1 MLHTS
6 KLTTKFQAT
15 VPTPVR
21 KALQLKAGDVV
32 GFEVEGNVKKSRV
45 DREGHWAAEIDNS
58 EWRSVPQLKKAK
70 RRLQSIARATLIKD
84 ARINIRLSAPVLH
97 DLQARAQEEGLPYQT
112 LIASVLHKYVSGR
125 LVERASRVRAR

>member
-1 MLHTS
+1 M
-6 KLTTKFQAT
+6 
-15 VPTPVR
+15 
-21 KALQLKAGDVV
+21 
-32 GFEVEGNVKKSRV
+32 KKSRV